1 MRLCQE
7 YGIIDAAAFLL
18 ERAGD
23 VGSALGLVM
32 TGLRDKID
40 MLVAAVENKFSVTT
54 SGFAAETDQFT
65 SILKLTEVCESIFQS
80 HGRINFLTWYYRVL
94 GSNFMLCR
102 LSLCMMC

>member
-40 MLVAAVENKFSVTT
+40 MLVTAVENKFSETT
-54 SGFAAETDQFT
+54 SGFAAEADLFT
-65 SILKLTEVCESIFQS
+65 SILKMTEVCESIFQS
-80 HGRINFLTWYYRVL
+80 Y
-94 GSNFMLCR
+94 
-102 LSLCMMC
+102 